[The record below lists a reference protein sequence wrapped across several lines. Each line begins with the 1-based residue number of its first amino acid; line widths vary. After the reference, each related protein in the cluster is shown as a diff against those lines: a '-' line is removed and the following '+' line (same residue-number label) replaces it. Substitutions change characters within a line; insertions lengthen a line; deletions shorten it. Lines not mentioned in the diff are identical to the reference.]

1 MRYIIILIL
10 LTSCGPAA
18 YLKRA
23 ERSIAKA
30 KEKGAVVKS
39 DTTFHTFKVEGA
51 KGEFNLGDIVL
62 NRKDFTRDRLVL
74 KDTVI
79 YKDKIKI
86 KVEKEKI
93 QVECPDVKEKVP
105 VVIDTKI
112 SAGYTT
118 WDLIKLSIVV
128 LIVGFLLGKVIK
140 L

>member
-1 MRYIIILIL
+1 MKYIIILIL

-51 KGEFNLGDIVL
+51 KGEFNLGDIIFQ
-62 NRKDFTRDRLVL
+62 RKDNVHERPIL
-74 KDTVI
+74 KDTII
-79 YKDKIKI
+79 YKDRIKI

-93 QVECPDVKEKVP
+93 FVECPDVKEEVP
-105 VVIDTKI
+105 VAINTNI
-112 SAGYTT
+112 SAGYTN
-118 WDLIKLSIVV
+118 WDLIKLALVA
-128 LIVGFLLGKVIK
+128 LIVGFLLGKIIK
-140 L
+140 I